1 MQRNNRINRYVLIVA
16 GLAFAAAVVGT
27 VLPVRAEDQTAGVP
41 GEWLSRYAGARTV
54 GLGGAF
60 VAAADGPLGAMWNPA
75 GLSTLMQNEAHF
87 ETARFF
93 EGTSINGVSFVVPAR
108 RFPSVGLTMLQMG
121 SGDFERTNE
130 LNESLGDF
138 SQSDMAFVFSAA
150 KNVSKRFAVGANL
163 KVVRQSVESFDG
175 TGVGADAG
183 VMFDVTPRVR
193 LGASLLNIGG
203 PSVALRDVDE
213 SYPVEFR
220 GGASLRFFSGRGL
233 MSVEMDQRSGLG
245 TGLHAGTE
253 MWVHDL
259 LALRVGYF
267 DSEASGGFS
276 YQVNHNI
283 RFDYGMSD
291 HELGVVHRFAVS
303 YRFGGFF
310 ASSQAQPAVFSPLG
324 ENSVTKFQIKTR
336 TKAEPKRWRL
346 DVWDKHDQIV
356 RTFGGVGVPPA
367 HVMWDGKDENGMTL
381 ADGVYRYTLVVIDEE
396 GREVSSEQKTV
407 EITTS
412 GPQGSVP
419 VIVQ

>member
-310 ASSQAQPAVFSPLG
+310 
-324 ENSVTKFQIKTR
+324 QIKTR
-336 TKAEPKRWRL
+336 TKAEPKRWHL